1 MPPIRAG
8 RAVRIIGTGMTPLNS
23 SPGKSPT
30 MLMQEALQEALSS
43 IGLTVGDLNGLIA
56 IPSLAESHF
65 MEAHFLATKIGMLPG
80 KSKSVRTIDTG
91 GAGPVSGLLEARRMV
106 MMEGVDLVAVVG
118 GDTVKQLDAAEFLK
132 RADQTCNNPESE
144 LSSPII
150 PSGYN
155 RYAQYQMSKF
165 DLTREQLAMC
175 SSLMSIMA
183 SRHPMA
189 LTKKPRSVEQVLS
202 SQKVASVTSVLEC
215 ARRADGSAAI
225 LVASSQFLAKKGLPS
240 DTGCVII
247 SGGESSGP
255 LYPPKRFE
263 DINEYAFSCEE
274 AAAIAYDEAQLS
286 VRDIDFFGL
295 YDCFPVFVIN

>member
-1 MPPIRAG
+1 MPPIRTG
-8 RAVRIIGTGMTPLNS
+8 RAVRIIATGMTPLNS
-23 SPGKSPT
+23 SPGRSPT
-30 MLMQEALQEALSS
+30 MLMQEALTEALESV
-43 IGLTVGDLNGLIA
+43 GLNVGDLNGLIA

-106 MMEGVDLVAVVG
+106 QMEGVDLIAVVG
-118 GDTVKQLDAAEFLK
+118 GDTVKQLDAAEFLR
-132 RADQTCNNPESE
+132 RADQTCNNPEAE
-144 LSSPII
+144 LSSPVI
-150 PSGYN
+150 PNGYD

-165 DLTREQLAMC
+165 GLTREQLAMC

-189 LTKKPRSVEQVLS
+189 LTKNPRTLQQVLS
-202 SQKVASVTSVLEC
+202 SPQVASVTNVLEC

-225 LVASSQFLAKKGLPS
+225 LVASSQFLQKKGLPL
-240 DTGCVII
+240 DTGVVVI
-247 SGGESSGP
+247 SGGEASGP
-255 LYPPKRFE
+255 LYPPKDAK

-274 AAAIAYDEAQLS
+274 AAAIAYDEGQLS

-295 YDCFPVFVIN
+295 YDCFPVKYD